1 MSDPV
6 DNKTNNLNA
15 LRADVTETTN
25 VLRVTVEKLVDRGD
39 RLDALNARA
48 EDLNSSS
55 YHFHGS
61 ARRIQRTMKWRNY
74 KITIF
79 ISKPQPLYKDTN
91 LEERYT
97 KFELDRILEQ
107 SLELVWS
114 AYGCGSSQLNED
126 ATMNNT
132 IQCVNCYKLTCF
144 THKCR

>member
-79 ISKPQPLYKDTN
+79 IIVVVLIVIGVIVLIALHPWKK
-91 LEERYT
+91 
-97 KFELDRILEQ
+97 
-107 SLELVWS
+107 
-114 AYGCGSSQLNED
+114 
-126 ATMNNT
+126 
-132 IQCVNCYKLTCF
+132 
-144 THKCR
+144 

>member
-79 ISKPQPLYKDTN
+79 ISN
-91 LEERYT
+91 
-97 KFELDRILEQ
+97 
-107 SLELVWS
+107 
-114 AYGCGSSQLNED
+114 CGRTHCNWCNCINRTSSMEK
-126 ATMNNT
+126 
-132 IQCVNCYKLTCF
+132 IIE
-144 THKCR
+144 